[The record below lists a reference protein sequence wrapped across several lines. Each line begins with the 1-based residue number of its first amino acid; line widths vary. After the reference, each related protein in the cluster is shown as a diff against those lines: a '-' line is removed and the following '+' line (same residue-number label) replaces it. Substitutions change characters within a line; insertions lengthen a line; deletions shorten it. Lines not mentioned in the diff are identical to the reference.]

1 MIMTGKLI
9 ALVDG
14 SAYSKSVCE
23 HAAWVV
29 KRTGITVELLHMLGR
44 REGSASADLSGSL
57 ALGARSAL
65 LDQLSSL
72 DQQRSKLAVQR
83 GRAILEDARSLLEAA
98 GVRDVVEQLRH
109 GDLVDEL
116 EERTSGAEMILIGKR
131 GEGADFAKGHL
142 GSDLERVVRS
152 TDKPLLVASRSYR
165 PIEKVL
171 VAYDGSPSA
180 LRAVDYVAHSP
191 LYQGLQVT
199 VVMAGPNT
207 DKAKQDLADVGSLL
221 GHAGCVVETELLPGQ
236 PEDTL
241 PKLVEDAGFDHL
253 VMGRSGHSRLRAL
266 FVGSTSL
273 EMIRTCKVP
282 ILLVR

>member
-1 MIMTGKLI
+1 MTGKLI

-14 SAYSKSVCE
+14 SSYSKSVCE
-23 HAAWVV
+23 HAAWAA
-29 KRTGITVELLHMLGR
+29 KRTGMTVELLHMLGR
-44 REGSASADLSGSL
+44 REGGASADLSGAL

-65 LDQLSSL
+65 LDQLSAL
-72 DQQRSKLAVQR
+72 DQQRSKLSVQR

-98 GVRDVVEQLRH
+98 DVQNIVEQLRH

-116 EERTSGAEMILIGKR
+116 EETTTGAEMILIGKR

-142 GSDLERVVRS
+142 GSNLERVVRS
-152 TDKPLLVASRSYR
+152 TDKPLLVASRSFR

-180 LRAVDYVAHSP
+180 MRAVDYVAHSP
-191 LYQGLQVT
+191 LYQGLAVT
-199 VVMAGPNT
+199 VVTAGRST
-207 DKAKQDLADVGSLL
+207 DKAKQELGDVASLL
-221 GHAGCVVETELLPGQ
+221 DRSGGTVETELLTDP
-236 PEDTL
+236 PEVAL
-241 PKLVEDAGFDHL
+241 PELVEQNRFDHL
-253 VMGRSGHSRLRAL
+253 VMGGSGHTRLRAL

-273 EMIRTCKVP
+273 EMIRTCKIP